1 MSVCVCGGTCPVF
14 RYLCIYTKCIL
25 LFRYARM
32 GICFACPVAMVLFN
46 LFLKKCGFISSVI
59 EH

>member
-32 GICFACPVAMVLFN
+32 GVCFACPVAMVLFN
-46 LFLKKCGFISSVI
+46 LFLKNVDL
-59 EH
+59 